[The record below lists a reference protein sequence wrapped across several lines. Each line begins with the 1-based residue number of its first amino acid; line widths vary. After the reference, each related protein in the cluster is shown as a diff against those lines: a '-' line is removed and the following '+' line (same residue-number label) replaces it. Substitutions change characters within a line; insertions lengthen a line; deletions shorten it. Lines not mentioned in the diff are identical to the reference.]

1 LHAAK
6 LSHRELTTTTTS
18 NFIDNSIINNNNLAF
33 ADTEE

>member
-18 NFIDNSIINNNNLAF
+18 NFIDNSINNNNLAF